1 MKIEQAWGTKIDQIN
16 WRRSRNTILSSS
28 PSSLKQDR
36 LTLRQKQKWKRNW
49 QRTWRTWLDL
59 TLQCHCRVSRV
70 RAVWHWRG
78 VPPACRVRRVSPA
91 NGVTGAKR
99 APWETR
105 VYQVDYHETILPRR
119 EKTKDKAPKK
129 SDRVRPLI
137 PRGVI
142 LPRKSAILRTYL

>member
-1 MKIEQAWGTKIDQIN
+1 
-16 WRRSRNTILSSS
+16 
-28 PSSLKQDR
+28 
-36 LTLRQKQKWKRNW
+36 
-49 QRTWRTWLDL
+49 LDL

-105 VYQVDYHETILPRR
+105 VYQVDYHETILSRR
-119 EKTKDKAPKK
+119 EKTKDKALKK
-129 SDRVRPLI
+129 KRSCPPSYSSWNYSPTKIRDPSYIPLI
-137 PRGVI
+137 ASLYPHAFA
-142 LPRKSAILRTYL
+142 RKIQKLRNSCNLSQNDS